1 MYFISVATT
10 QPDQPPVNQSALTG
24 EVLTVG
30 AIVFGVGGFLV
41 KFLFDQA
48 VGRWRDRL
56 EELRKDTVEVERNLE
71 RRIVELQ
78 AELKAKDAVTPKQL
92 EIVDQRVSNLGG
104 ALQES
109 QRILQEIQQDQIKLR
124 STLAT
129 DYLRREDW
137 VRFSTT
143 LESKMDSLRRLFDE
157 RFDMMMERRIDQ

>member
-1 MYFISVATT
+1 MQLISV
-10 QPDQPPVNQSALTG
+10 PSNNPPPPVTQSVLTSD
-24 EVLTVG
+24 VLTVG
-30 AIVFGVGGFLV
+30 ALVFGVGGFLV

-56 EELRKDTVEVERNLE
+56 EELRKDQAESERNLE
-71 RRIVELQ
+71 RRIVELA

-157 RFDMMMERRIDQ
+157 RFDMMLERRIDP